1 MFYLPL
7 LFLLAAEL
15 PATQPA
21 THPLDRATVL
31 SAMRKALAASPD
43 SSDAKI
49 EIVDMS
55 RFPVPDGEVEFD
67 WKALTPPAAE
77 QSTSRWRGV
86 LRRDENHAFSIWAV
100 VRLTVLCTRI
110 TAAEIIRPEEPIT
123 ASQIREES
131 YQGFPSESCR
141 GNAGTVIGK
150 VATRTLL
157 TNTPIVG
164 AMLAAPA
171 SVLKG
176 EQAVAEYRG
185 DAVWL
190 SLPVIPER
198 NGRIGEVIRV
208 LNPQSHKTL
217 LAQVIGEGKVLI
229 ESGSRAAALTTG
241 DQP

>member
-7 LFLLAAEL
+7 LFLLAADL
-15 PATQPA
+15 PA
-21 THPLDRATVL
+21 THPLDRADVL
-31 SAMRKALAASPD
+31 SAMRKALDASPD
-43 SSDAKI
+43 RKDANI
-49 EIVDMS
+49 EIIDMS

-77 QSTSRWRGV
+77 KSTTRWRGV

-100 VRLTVLCTRI
+100 VRITVPCTRI

-131 YQGFPSESCR
+131 YVGFPSESCK
-141 GNAGTVIGK
+141 GSAGSVIGK

-157 TNTPIVG
+157 ANTPIVG
-164 AMLAAPA
+164 AMLAERA

-176 EQAVAEYRG
+176 EQAIAEYRG

-190 SLPVIPER
+190 SLPVVAER
-198 NGRIGEVIRV
+198 SGRIGEVIRV
-208 LNPQSHKTL
+208 LNPESHKTL
-217 LAQVIGEGKVLI
+217 LAQVIGEGRVLI
-229 ESGSRAAALTTG
+229 ESGSRAASQTTG
-241 DQP
+241 DKP